1 VAGVNLKRTVCF
13 FVQLEKILMKDF
25 LKLLTNHVL
34 VNTIVSFSNYDVIVK
49 SNQFFP
55 EKKVL
60 MFSTTILADKTV
72 GFSTSFTLDCEKD
85 IISFFF
91 NGEMYCIELDNQFGT
106 TVLSLIEEKRKA
118 YLLSKIEE
126 LSIEEIDSL
135 IERL

>member
-1 VAGVNLKRTVCF
+1 
-13 FVQLEKILMKDF
+13 MKDF

-34 VNTIVSFSNYDVIVK
+34 VNTIVSFRNYDVIVK

-91 NGEMYCIELDNQFGT
+91 NSHSDFF
-106 TVLSLIEEKRKA
+106 
-118 YLLSKIEE
+118 
-126 LSIEEIDSL
+126 EEIAKYRAARRIWAKKL
-135 IERL
+135 KNKYVKVIG

>member
-1 VAGVNLKRTVCF
+1 
-13 FVQLEKILMKDF
+13 MKDF